1 MFQIKQFCFLK
12 PYCLDLYQYFHFY
25 LYINTPYILIP
36 SNTLKSLTGYIMA
49 KLKLIAERCLTYV
62 FNPLTYV
69 LVFVAKI
76 QDASFPPTH
85 SYPGTYNHKQHVHYC
100 VKH

>member
-1 MFQIKQFCFLK
+1 M
-12 PYCLDLYQYFHFY
+12 
-25 LYINTPYILIP
+25 
-36 SNTLKSLTGYIMA
+36 NTLKSLTGYIMA